1 MKSKMI
7 IGALVVFVLNLSAY
21 ATLYEIGAGDNFG
34 SKSLSYGD
42 ELLMTGGWGNNISMS
57 GDSVANIHA
66 TDPGK
71 QIWNINA
78 GGISTLNIY
87 GGTVNTVEL
96 TNGNFTTIRGGN
108 IGTLISV
115 QENGDPGGI
124 GLIPS
129 TYLYVSEWS
138 YNSDSMVLTGK
149 WQDLT
154 SFSIQLED
162 KYNRVTFDNLV
173 FIPEPISLL
182 LLGLGGLFLRKK

>member
-1 MKSKMI
+1 MKRKI
-7 IGALVVFVLNLSAY
+7 LFFLS
-21 ATLYEIGAGDNFG
+21 TLLFSFSSAELIEIGAGDNFG
-34 SKSLSYGD
+34 SESLSYGD

-57 GDSVANIHA
+57 GDSLANIYA

-78 GGISTLNIY
+78 GGGSTLNIH
-87 GGTVNTVEL
+87 GGTVNSVEL

-124 GLIPS
+124 GFIPS
-129 TYLYVSEWS
+129 THLYVSEWS

-154 SFSIQLED
+154 PFLIQLED